1 MYIDDLII
9 HTLRFLESDTNRLSR
24 RDYLVGSF
32 SITPRRLKEILTK
45 IYPKYNYKL
54 QIDFRDNNAKQ
65 WPGTIDYS
73 QATKD
78 WDFRP
83 DYDEQ
88 NCIN

>member
-54 QIDFRDNNAKQ
+54 
-65 WPGTIDYS
+65 
-73 QATKD
+73 
-78 WDFRP
+78 
-83 DYDEQ
+83 
-88 NCIN
+88 